1 MKQNNWFDPFYIQ
14 ENLTEE
20 ETQIQKNVRDFCNKE
35 LRPNVVSNKGINKI
49 VSISIAP
56 KTRASDIST
65 SELGANF
72 PQSVFAGVI

>member
-35 LRPNVVSNKGINKI
+35 LRPNVVSNNLKNSFDKTAKKIIINTNR
-49 VSISIAP
+49 VWWA
-56 KTRASDIST
+56 
-65 SELGANF
+65 
-72 PQSVFAGVI
+72 Q